1 MGSKVIVGVQG
12 TSGFDDYNVFLRAM
26 AVAMSGLPEE
36 DPYFYIYSAGP
47 SRINAMVSEFSNLS
61 ERGLKARGKK
71 IKFYNVPPSWIEEN
85 FDLINHF
92 AFLSNPKEPVSKLV
106 TSAQLKNIDVGIYR
120 H

>member
-1 MGSKVIVGVQG
+1 VIIGVQG
-12 TSGFDDYNVFLRAM
+12 TTGFDDYNIFLRAM
-26 AVAMSGLPEE
+26 AVAMSGIPHE

-47 SRINAMVSEFSNLS
+47 AKINAMVSEFSNLS

-71 IKFYNVPPSWIEEN
+71 IKFYNVAPSWIEEN
-85 FDLINHF
+85 FDSINHF

-106 TSAQLKNIDVGIYR
+106 AVAQHKNIDVGIYR